1 MKGMSQFVRKI
12 KMVGAG
18 WHEKGCATKRDK
30 LPSKLIFRVV
40 EQSPNWKDF
49 GWALLNNLHVL
60 LLMEQIL
67 HHLGCIKPV
76 NNGMNIP
83 MNWLAGFQPSTISF
97 MYHI

>member
-12 KMVGAG
+12 KMAGAG
-18 WHEKGCATKRDK
+18 WHEKGLGGCATQRDK

-40 EQSPNWKDF
+40 EQSPNWQDF

-67 HHLGCIKPV
+67 HHLGCIKPCK
-76 NNGMNIP
+76 
-83 MNWLAGFQPSTISF
+83 
-97 MYHI
+97 